1 MFRYHVWYI
10 GMIASPSCILWLML
24 PRIHGSRSMVEV
36 IGKAFMGIL
45 NMKMMSGGCE
55 GNTVEGVAK

>member
-1 MFRYHVWYI
+1 
-10 GMIASPSCILWLML
+10 
-24 PRIHGSRSMVEV
+24 MVEV